1 MCDTDCS
8 GLFSSQIH
16 VDVLLIFSL
25 KLPSVLGELIF
36 SKILNHL
43 FERWS
48 NRGWFFMC
56 RLTVQMDLTGSA
68 GPDLSQEPGAPCGS
82 TTYRR
87 GSGEL
92 QLLSHAVPCPPRCW
106 VRSRAERF
114 TPAPQAAAC
123 LPGLQCQHWR
133 TFLHCDF
140 YCGFF
145 FFFEFWSLLSGM
157 LLDLYWIIFACAV
170 T

>member
-1 MCDTDCS
+1 MC
-8 GLFSSQIH
+8 
-16 VDVLLIFSL
+16 
-25 KLPSVLGELIF
+25 
-36 SKILNHL
+36 
-43 FERWS
+43 W
-48 NRGWFFMC
+48 
-56 RLTVQMDLTGSA
+56 LTVQMDLTGSA

-87 GSGEL
+87 GSWEL

-140 YCGFF
+140 YCVF

-157 LLDLYWIIFACAV
+157 LIGPILDHLRLCCYIAFIFPLNIFSLFTLKFVFSTLFPLKHHTLYFSFLYFLNFSLPGISFYL
-170 T
+170 